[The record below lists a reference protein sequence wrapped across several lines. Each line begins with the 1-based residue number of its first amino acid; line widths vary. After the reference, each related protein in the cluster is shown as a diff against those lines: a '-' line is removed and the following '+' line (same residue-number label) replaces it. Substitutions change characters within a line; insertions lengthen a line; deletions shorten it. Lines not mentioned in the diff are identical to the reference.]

1 MTLRESI
8 SLLYDRSSD
17 VRTASHEEFL
27 TRLRDI
33 HIVFTHI
40 GPSKIAQFW
49 DWKLQSQFGLDAA
62 ECRIIYHRVAFR
74 YGIMPCDYTLQ
85 KVSRQDITLG
95 ELHRQLWYEANAQFV
110 YKRIRQYQA

>member
-8 SLLYDRSSD
+8 SLLYDRSAD
-17 VRTASHEEFL
+17 VRTASQEDFL
-27 TRLRDI
+27 ARLRDI

-49 DWKLQSQFGLDAA
+49 DWKLQSQFGLNAP
-62 ECRIIYHRVAFR
+62 ECRIIYHRTAFR

-85 KVSRQDITLG
+85 KVSRRDIALG
-95 ELHRQLWYEANAQFV
+95 ELHRQLWYEANAQFI
-110 YKRIRQYQA
+110 YSRICLYRA